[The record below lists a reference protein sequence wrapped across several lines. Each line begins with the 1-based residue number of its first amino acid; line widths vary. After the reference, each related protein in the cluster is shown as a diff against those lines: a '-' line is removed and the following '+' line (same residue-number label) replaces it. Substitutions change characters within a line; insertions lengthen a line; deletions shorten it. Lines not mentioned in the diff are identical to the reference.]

1 MIITTSVTHNNP
13 AIKTW
18 VVSPEYI
25 SIGNIAVQFDHQNV
39 IYLSINE
46 ATTLRDEIARAIDLA
61 QQEVPL

>member
-13 AIKTW
+13 HIKTW

-25 SIGNIAVQFDHQNV
+25 RIGNIAVQLDQNV
-39 IYLSINE
+39 MYLSINE